1 MTILSTRTKEAVKTG
16 LAMAISYGI
25 AMQLGWENP
34 KWAGMAAAVI
44 SLSTAGQSL
53 NKGAMR
59 MLGTLVALVTS
70 LSFLALFAQD
80 RWLFMVF
87 VSLYLGFCT
96 YMVAGKKRVYFWF
109 VSAFVCLLISVSG
122 GADSQNAFYT
132 GLTRAQETGLGILVY
147 ALVSVFLWP
156 QSSAAKLD
164 GVSRKLFTVQLQ
176 LYRVYCGLI
185 TGERTGEEYKKL
197 KLQEIQLLG
206 QFGQILMAAQ
216 TDTYTVW
223 EVRHQWQRL
232 NSQATALMEALER
245 WRETFIAIR
254 KLDLAELLPNLKA
267 VFDQIDHRLEQI
279 ERMLSGKEPIPAP
292 SRTSL
297 KTNREKFR
305 SLTHF
310 QQAAVA
316 VTRAQIN
323 DLDHIS
329 QSLFDDVQD
338 IKGIKPTTRE
348 SRRTTRPILDPVLDP
363 DRLKVAFQVMLTLW
377 ISFLVW
383 VYVNPPGHDM
393 FVFFAT
399 LMALIAAMAH
409 QSVSIMFWPFV
420 YGSAVTGILYIFVM
434 PHLSGYTQLGLMIF
448 GVTFGYYYLFWQP
461 QQALIKFA
469 GIGVFIA
476 LTSIQNQQTYSF
488 AAIANSAAMIILGC
502 MLAIAV
508 QFILGSPRPE
518 KAFLRLV
525 ARFCRHS
532 EFLLSRVALDRDEHR
547 GLVKRWQMV
556 IYRNDLLEI
565 PAKLAVMGQ
574 RFDYK
579 LLSGQT
585 PEQVQTL
592 VNGLQAIAYWIKELV
607 EVRELPQAD
616 LLVAAALEDLRAWR
630 LTAQELLRLWADD
643 PALAALQS
651 AEIRDRLVARISRLE
666 AQIGETFCN
675 VEEGNLS
682 EGEFENFYRILG
694 AFKGLSES
702 GIEYS
707 QIAQGIDWA
716 LWKEARF

>member
-34 KWAGMAAAVI
+34 KWAGMAVAMI

-59 MLGTLVALVTS
+59 LLGTLVALVAAFA
-70 LSFLALFAQD
+70 FLALFSQD

-87 VSLYLGFCT
+87 VSLYVGLCT

-109 VSAFVCLLISVSG
+109 VSAVVCLLISVSG

-279 ERMLSGKEPIPAP
+279 ERMLSGKEPISAP

-363 DRLKVAFQVMLTLW
+363 DRLKAAFQVMLTLW

-383 VYVNPPGHDM
+383 VYVNPPGHEM

-399 LMALIAAMAH
+399 LMALGAVMVH
-409 QSVSIMFWPFV
+409 QRVSIMFWPFV
-420 YGSAVTGILYIFVM
+420 CGSAVAVILYVFVM

-469 GIGVFIA
+469 GIAMFIV

-502 MLAIAV
+502 ILAIAI

-518 KAFLRLV
+518 KSFLRLV
-525 ARFCRHS
+525 ARFCCHS
-532 EFLLSRVALDRDEHR
+532 EFLLSRVALDRDEDR

-565 PAKLAVMGQ
+565 PAKIAVMGQ

-630 LTAQELLRLWADD
+630 LTAQEQLRLWAED
-643 PALAALQS
+643 PALAASQGD
-651 AEIRDRLVARISRLE
+651 AIWDRLAARMSTLE
-666 AQIGETFCN
+666 EKIGKTFRGLK
-675 VEEGNLS
+675 EGKLNQ
-682 EGEFENFYRILG
+682 GEIENFYQILG
-694 AFKGLSES
+694 AFRGLSES
-702 GIEYS
+702 GIDYTRAAE
-707 QIAQGIDWA
+707 AIDWKQ
-716 LWKEARF
+716 LQEERF

>member
-1 MTILSTRTKEAVKTG
+1 MIPISTRTKEAIKTG

-25 AMQLGWENP
+25 ALQLGWENP
-34 KWAGMAAAVI
+34 KWAGMAVAMI

-59 MLGTLVALVTS
+59 MLGTLVALVAAFA
-70 LSFLALFAQD
+70 FLGLFAQD
-80 RWLFMVF
+80 RWLFLVF

-122 GADSQNAFYT
+122 GADSENAFYT

-147 ALVSVFLWP
+147 ALVSVLLWP

-164 GVSRKLFTVQLQ
+164 AVSHQLFTVQLQ

-185 TGERTGEEYKKL
+185 TGEHTGEEYKKL

-206 QFGQILMAAQ
+206 QFGQVLMGAQ

-223 EVRHQWQRL
+223 EVRRQWQRFH
-232 NSQATALMEALER
+232 SQATTLMETLER
-245 WRETFIAIR
+245 WRESFAAIR
-254 KLDLAELLPNLKA
+254 KIDLAELLPNLKP
-267 VFDQIDHRLEQI
+267 VFQQIDHRLEQI
-279 ERMLSGKEPIPAP
+279 ERMLNGKEPIPAP
-292 SRTSL
+292 RRSSL
-297 KTNREKFR
+297 ETNSEIFR
-305 SLTHF
+305 SLNHF

-323 DLDHIS
+323 DLDRIS
-329 QSLFDDVQD
+329 QSLFDDVED
-338 IKGIKPTTRE
+338 IKGIKSTDRAP
-348 SRRTTRPILDPVLDP
+348 RRTARPIFDPVLDL
-363 DRLKVAFQVMLTLW
+363 DRLAAAFQVMLTLW

-383 VYVNPPGHDM
+383 VYVNPPGHEM

-399 LMALIAAMAH
+399 LMALGAVMVH
-409 QSVSIMFWPFV
+409 QRVSIMFWPFV
-420 YGSAVTGILYIFVM
+420 YGSAVAVILYVFVM
-434 PHLSGYTQLGLMIF
+434 PHLSGYIQLGLMIF

-532 EFLLSRVALDRDEHR
+532 EFLLSRVALDRDEDR
-547 GLVKRWQMV
+547 GLVKRWQML

-574 RFDYK
+574 RMDYK

-592 VNGLQAIAYWIKELV
+592 VNSLQAIAYWIKELV
-607 EVRELPQAD
+607 EVRDLPHAD
-616 LLVAAALEDLRAWR
+616 LLVKAALEVLREWR
-630 LTAQELLRLWADD
+630 LTAQEQLRLWADD
-643 PALAALQS
+643 PALAASQGD
-651 AEIRDRLVARISRLE
+651 AIRDRLAARMSTLE
-666 AQIGETFCN
+666 EKIAKTLRGLIEEDLDQGEI
-675 VEEGNLS
+675 
-682 EGEFENFYRILG
+682 ENFYQILG
-694 AFKGLSES
+694 AFRGITES
-702 GIEYS
+702 GIEYT
-707 QIAQGIDWA
+707 QAAEKIN
-716 LWKEARF
+716 WKQLQEARF

>member
-34 KWAGMAAAVI
+34 KWAGMAVAMI

-59 MLGTLVALVTS
+59 LLGTLVALVAAFA
-70 LSFLALFAQD
+70 FLALFSQD

-87 VSLYLGFCT
+87 VSLYVGLCT

-109 VSAFVCLLISVSG
+109 VSAVVCLLISVSG

-279 ERMLSGKEPIPAP
+279 ERMLSGKEPISAP

-363 DRLKVAFQVMLTLW
+363 DRLKAAFQVMLTLW

-383 VYVNPPGHDM
+383 VYVNPPGHEM

-399 LMALIAAMAH
+399 LMALGAVMVH
-409 QSVSIMFWPFV
+409 QRVSIMFWPFV
-420 YGSAVTGILYIFVM
+420 YGSAVAVILYVFVM

-469 GIGVFIA
+469 GIAMFIV

-502 MLAIAV
+502 ILAIAI

-518 KAFLRLV
+518 KSFLRLV
-525 ARFCRHS
+525 ARFCCHS
-532 EFLLSRVALDRDEHR
+532 EFLLSRVALDRDEDR

-565 PAKLAVMGQ
+565 PAKIAVMGQ

-630 LTAQELLRLWADD
+630 LTAQEQLRLWAED
-643 PALAALQS
+643 PALAASQGD
-651 AEIRDRLVARISRLE
+651 AIWDRLAARMSTLE
-666 AQIGETFCN
+666 EKIGKTFRGLK
-675 VEEGNLS
+675 EGKLNQ
-682 EGEFENFYRILG
+682 GEIENFYQILG
-694 AFKGLSES
+694 AFRGLSES
-702 GIEYS
+702 GIDYTRAAE
-707 QIAQGIDWA
+707 AIDWKQ
-716 LWKEARF
+716 LQEERF

>member
-1 MTILSTRTKEAVKTG
+1 MFTLSTRTKEAVKTG

-25 AMQLGWENP
+25 AMKLGWENP
-34 KWAGMAAAVI
+34 KWAGMAVAMI

-59 MLGTLVALVTS
+59 MLGTLVALVAAFA
-70 LSFLALFAQD
+70 FLALFSQD

-87 VSLYLGFCT
+87 VSLYVGFCT
-96 YMVAGKKRVYFWF
+96 YMVAGKKRVYIWF

-147 ALVSVFLWP
+147 ALVSVILWP

-164 GVSRKLFTVQLQ
+164 DVSRKLFTVQLQ
-176 LYRVYCGLI
+176 LYRFYCGLI
-185 TGERTGEEYKKL
+185 TGERTGAEYKKL

-206 QFGQILMAAQ
+206 QFGKVLMGAEA
-216 TDTYTVW
+216 DTYTVW
-223 EVRHQWQRL
+223 EVRHQWRRFH
-232 NSQATALMEALER
+232 SQATTLMETLER
-245 WRETFIAIR
+245 WHESFATIR
-254 KLDLAELLPNLKA
+254 KIKLAELLPNLKP
-267 VFDQIDHRLEQI
+267 VFNQIDHRLEQI

-292 SRTSL
+292 CRSSL
-297 KTNREKFR
+297 KTNSEKFR

-329 QSLFDDVQD
+329 QSLFDYVQD

-348 SRRTTRPILDPVLDP
+348 SCRTARPIFDPVLDP
-363 DRLKVAFQVMLTLW
+363 DRLKAAFQVMLTLW

-383 VYVNPPGHDM
+383 VYINPPGHNM

-434 PHLSGYTQLGLMIF
+434 PHLSGYIQLGLMIF

-461 QQALIKFA
+461 QQALIKIA
-469 GIGVFIA
+469 GIAMFIA

-488 AAIANSAAMIILGC
+488 AALANSAAMIIMGC
-502 MLAIAV
+502 ILAIAI

-518 KAFLRLV
+518 KALLRLV

-532 EFLLSRVALDRDEHR
+532 EFLLSRVALDRDEDR

-592 VNGLQAIAYWIKELV
+592 VNSLQAIAYWIKELV

-630 LTAQELLRLWADD
+630 LTAQEQLRLWADD
-643 PALAALQS
+643 PALAASQGD
-651 AEIRDRLVARISRLE
+651 AIRDRLAARMSALE
-666 AQIGETFCN
+666 EKIGKTFR
-675 VEEGNLS
+675 GLK
-682 EGEFENFYRILG
+682 EGELNQGEIENFYQILG
-694 AFKGLSES
+694 AFRGLSES
-702 GIEYS
+702 GIDYTRAAE
-707 QIAQGIDWA
+707 AIDWKQ
-716 LWKEARF
+716 LQEERF

>member
-1 MTILSTRTKEAVKTG
+1 MISLSTRAKEAIKTG

-25 AMQLGWENP
+25 ALQLGWEKP
-34 KWAGMAAAVI
+34 SWAGMAVAMI

-59 MLGTLVALVTS
+59 MLGTLVALAAAFV
-70 LSFLALFAQD
+70 FLALFSQD
-80 RWLFMVF
+80 RWLFLVS
-87 VSLYLGFCT
+87 VSLYVGFCT

-109 VSAFVCLLISVSG
+109 VSAFVCLLISIAG

-147 ALVSVFLWP
+147 ALVSVLLWP
-156 QSSAAKLD
+156 QSSAVNLD
-164 GVSRKLFTVQLQ
+164 AVTRKLFTVQLQ
-176 LYRVYCGLI
+176 LYRTYCGLI
-185 TGERTGEEYKKL
+185 TGEHTGEEYKKL
-197 KLQEIQLLG
+197 KLSEIQLLG
-206 QFGQILMAAQ
+206 QFGQILMGAQ

-223 EVRHQWQRL
+223 EVRHQWQRFH
-232 NSQATALMEALER
+232 SQATALMETLER
-245 WRETFIAIR
+245 WRESFAAIR
-254 KLDLAELLPNLKA
+254 ELDLTELLPNLKP
-267 VFDQIDHRLEQI
+267 VFLQIDHRLEQT
-279 ERMLSGKEPIPAP
+279 ERMLNGKEPIPAAP
-292 SRTSL
+292 QSRL
-297 KTNREKFR
+297 DTNSEKFR

-323 DLDHIS
+323 DLDRIS
-329 QSLFDDVQD
+329 QSLFDYVQD
-338 IKGIKPTTRE
+338 IKGIKSTDRTP
-348 SRRTTRPILDPVLDP
+348 RRKARPIFEPVLDP
-363 DRLKVAFQVMLTLW
+363 DRLAAAFQVMLTLW

-383 VYVNPPGHDM
+383 VYINPPGHDM

-399 LMALIAAMAH
+399 LIALIAAMTH

-420 YGSAVTGILYIFVM
+420 YGSAVTGILYVFVM
-434 PHLSGYTQLGLMIF
+434 PQLSGYAELGLMIF
-448 GVTFGYYYLFWQP
+448 GVTFGYYYIFWQP
-461 QQALIKFA
+461 QQALIKIA

-488 AAIANSAAMIILGC
+488 AAFANSAAMMILAC
-502 MLAIAV
+502 TLAIAI

-532 EFLLSRVALDRDEHR
+532 EFLLSRVALDRDEKR
-547 GLVKRWQMV
+547 GLVTRWQMM

-574 RFDYK
+574 RIDYK

-592 VNGLQAIAYWIKELV
+592 VNNLQAIGYWIKELV

-616 LLVAAALEDLRAWR
+616 LLVTAAIEDLRAWR
-630 LTAQELLRLWADD
+630 LTAQEQLRFWGDD
-643 PALAALQS
+643 PALAASQGN
-651 AEIRDRLVARISRLE
+651 AIRDRLAERMSNLE
-666 AQIGETFCN
+666 ERMGKTFRGLK
-675 VEEGNLS
+675 EGALS
-682 EGEFENFYRILG
+682 QAEMENFYQILG
-694 AFKGLSES
+694 AFRGLSES
-702 GIEYS
+702 GIDYTRAAE
-707 QIAQGIDWA
+707 AIDWKQ
-716 LWKEARF
+716 LQETRF